1 MIIKIFV
8 CILLLKLSSLNAFF
22 IGVFPIPDS
31 PNKIAFMFLNAIN
44 SLIALHRR
52 KFYIIYFFYL
62 DKNEKKAKT
71 KRYLYKYEKINFDSI
86 CKKIINFIFN
96 ERKYFPFDDCIND
109 NGIINKK
116 ISKPI
121 IN

>member
-1 MIIKIFV
+1 M
-8 CILLLKLSSLNAFF
+8 
-22 IGVFPIPDS
+22 
-31 PNKIAFMFLNAIN
+31 
-44 SLIALHRR
+44 
-52 KFYIIYFFYL
+52 

-71 KRYLYKYEKINFDSI
+71 KRYLYKYEKINFDAI